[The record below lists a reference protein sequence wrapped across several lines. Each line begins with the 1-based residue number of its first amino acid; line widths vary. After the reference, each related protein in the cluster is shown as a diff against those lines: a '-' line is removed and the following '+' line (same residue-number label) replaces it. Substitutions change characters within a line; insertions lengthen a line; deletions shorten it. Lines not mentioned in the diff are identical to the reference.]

1 MSADLYAILHVER
14 GASTRQIRSA
24 YRRLARTFHPDHN
37 AADDAA
43 ERFKAITE
51 AYGVLSDSGRRAAY
65 DRWGHMSA
73 PPSATFV
80 DDRDDLAFE

>member
-1 MSADLYAILHVER
+1 LYAILHVER

-24 YRRLARTFHPDHN
+24 YRRLARTFHPDHT
-37 AADDAA
+37 AADDAS

-51 AYGVLSDSGRRAAY
+51 AYRVLSDSARRATY
-65 DRWGHMSA
+65 DRLGHMSA

-80 DDRDDLAFE
+80 DDRSDLAFE